1 VARAAAKRHQLALVP
16 KKAMTLSPT
25 NSQIQLSPPIA
36 CCPPLLAGRLTPEE
50 ARAIAP
56 LFRALADPARLEI
69 LSAIAAQ
76 PNLEVRACQ
85 LVESLNLAQPTV
97 SYHLKIMYEAAL
109 LKKERRGTLIYYQLV
124 PAALA
129 TVRGVLGA

>member
-1 VARAAAKRHQLALVP
+1 
-16 KKAMTLSPT
+16 MTLSPA
-25 NSQIQLSPPIA
+25 NSQTELSPPFV
-36 CCPPLLAGRLTPEE
+36 CCQPLLSGRLTPEE

-56 LFRALADPARLEI
+56 LFQALADPARLEI

-97 SYHLKIMYEAAL
+97 SYHLKIMYEAGL
-109 LKKERRGTLIYYQLV
+109 LAKERRGTLIYYQLV
-124 PAALA
+124 PEALA
-129 TVRGVLGA
+129 AVRGVLGA